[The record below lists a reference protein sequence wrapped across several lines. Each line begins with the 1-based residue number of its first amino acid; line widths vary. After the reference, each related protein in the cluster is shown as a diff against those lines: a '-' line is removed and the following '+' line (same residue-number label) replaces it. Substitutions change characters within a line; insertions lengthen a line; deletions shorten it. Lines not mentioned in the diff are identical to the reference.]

1 MHTAWQSIILHILSE
16 VCGVDTFPHTCSPLS
31 SVELDLLGSLSSGPT
46 PCEHGWC
53 SLCASC
59 SLPASALYHTA
70 SHSLQQ
76 SLLTPQRGLPLC
88 LCQPIKGHLGQD
100 KLAYIS
106 QNYYTH
112 DNKVMIIIVS
122 QWLGRRWIVFGAV
135 KFFGLQRFKHHPVHD
150 NMAVLAWCGPVTDA
164 LEGQAIPALMLNRE
178 LRTAGFSPRVTAAS
192 EVAGQ
197 LCPSWEGDGDRFCWC
212 FLKVHWTLQQRLR
225 AEAHKRET
233 VAREGALAQLHFT
246 ELQKSGKRREER
258 RAGRAPGCLKT
269 NKIQPQPHGGTAKP
283 HFPPL
288 DTICA
293 GRCGGRE
300 GQYTFSFIISKIQW
314 HKAQSSHFIL
324 N

>member
-1 MHTAWQSIILHILSE
+1 MHTHRQSITLHILSE
-16 VCGVDTFPHTCSPLS
+16 VCGEDTFPHTCSPLS

-197 LCPSWEGDGDRFCWC
+197 LCPSWEGRWWQILLVFSQGPLNPAAKIASRGTQKGDGSKRGSARSAPLYRTPKEW
-212 FLKVHWTLQQRLR
+212 KKKGGEKGWKGSRL
-225 AEAHKRET
+225 
-233 VAREGALAQLHFT
+233 
-246 ELQKSGKRREER
+246 
-258 RAGRAPGCLKT
+258 
-269 NKIQPQPHGGTAKP
+269 PQDK
-283 HFPPL
+283 
-288 DTICA
+288 
-293 GRCGGRE
+293 
-300 GQYTFSFIISKIQW
+300 
-314 HKAQSSHFIL
+314 
-324 N
+324 